1 MALRAVSSIEAEG
14 VHSAQSG
21 SFYLGRVW
29 VRALATEAPLAFQHL
44 SVLYSPSV
52 SQLFRLSRD
61 LYRMSMLVLAKHTAR
76 TGMLSAAWLR
86 GGALRAACRLGRL
99 RAACRRLR
107 CKRPCVAR
115 ASLFWEGYHAGFVSE
130 ISPFHFH
137 M

>member
-76 TGMLSAAWLR
+76 TCMLSAAWLR
-86 GGALRAACRLGRL
+86 GGALRAACH
-99 RAACRRLR
+99 RLR

-115 ASLFWEGYHAGFVSE
+115 ASLFWEGYQQGS
-130 ISPFHFH
+130 
-137 M
+137 